1 MTSMNYWCNELQHVA
16 KKKNRKILIAPEFA
30 DTKKSI
36 SYYLC
41 IAVVSCFQHFNR
53 LITSFVSC
61 FSYKRDISLLFIIYL
76 FIYLFQV
83 SWVRHRDVH
92 LLTVAGYT
100 YSADQRFRAINKPYF
115 GELSN
120 PHGNGPDSIGSG
132 GGSSSSSSLNGD
144 LESLTDTY
152 QDWGLEIHSSQP
164 RDSGIYEC
172 QISTTPHRSLFLHL
186 RVVGKSPMRCYFHM
200 SLLWHHTTAAT
211 CHCRRED
218 RRIVCAVFIQT
229 HTLAHKSL

>member
-1 MTSMNYWCNELQHVA
+1 M
-16 KKKNRKILIAPEFA
+16 
-30 DTKKSI
+30 
-36 SYYLC
+36 
-41 IAVVSCFQHFNR
+41 
-53 LITSFVSC
+53 
-61 FSYKRDISLLFIIYL
+61 
-76 FIYLFQV
+76 
-83 SWVRHRDVH
+83 RHRDVH

-120 PHGNGPDSIGSG
+120 SHGSSSSESDSIG
-132 GGSSSSSSLNGD
+132 SSSLNGD

-186 RVVGKSPMRCYFHM
+186 RVVGKSPACYCFCYC
-200 SLLWHHTTAAT
+200 SCVLSYVSAA
-211 CHCRRED
+211 
-218 RRIVCAVFIQT
+218 
-229 HTLAHKSL
+229 